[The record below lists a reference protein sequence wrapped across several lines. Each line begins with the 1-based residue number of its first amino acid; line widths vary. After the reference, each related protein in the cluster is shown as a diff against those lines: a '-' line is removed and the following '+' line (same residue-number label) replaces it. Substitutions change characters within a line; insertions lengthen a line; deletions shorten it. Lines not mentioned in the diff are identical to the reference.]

1 MTTRSWFLRLALLL
15 VLSLAAC
22 AAGSSADG
30 SDSATNRGF
39 YGSVNG
45 GWTHP

>member
-1 MTTRSWFLRLALLL
+1 MMTRSWFLRLTLLL
-15 VLSLAAC
+15 VLSLGAC

-30 SDSATNRGF
+30 SDSARNRGF
-39 YGSVNG
+39 YSGVSG